1 MKKFNVP
8 VFFRSSYISQIKEAR
23 RINDP
28 RKKDFEPSILDFGT
42 FKIHMARHF
51 GFCYGVENAI
61 ETAYKAIEE
70 NLDKRIFLL
79 SEMIHNQAVNQD
91 LLQKGVRYIMD
102 NKGNQ
107 MIPWSEISNN
117 DIVITPAFGTTV
129 EIENILKDKGIVPEQ
144 YNSTCPFVERVWKAS
159 EKIGAANYT
168 IIIHG
173 KPMHEETRATF
184 SHSKENSAAIIVRN
198 IEEAKKIG
206 AFMLGQMGI
215 EEFNL
220 YFKDRVSANFNA
232 TSSLNKVGVV
242 NQTTML
248 ASDTR
253 EIADYFKAIMQQKHG
268 IENLKEHFADTRDT
282 LCYATN
288 DNQEATVGLLKI
300 EADMAIVVGGYNSSN
315 TSHLVD
321 LCAQKVPTYFISSAD
336 EIIDQN
342 EIHHFDYHRQEKKVT
357 MNFMPQAAMPKIIIT
372 SGASCP
378 DTLLDAVLDKIHGFF
393 AQAKN
398 KDLVLKEFLKA
409 NS

>member
-378 DTLLDAVLDKIHGFF
+378 DTLLDAVLDKIHGFL